1 MKDYKQIIAIIVT
14 VGIVLIASLAAIS
27 FFARDASPVEM
38 MLVFGGIMALVLA
51 IALGRDIA
59 ARLALTRDGKVDASM
74 SVMQRNEKSATRS
87 GKKSI
92 RPSPRP

>member
-1 MKDYKQIIAIIVT
+1 VNDYKQIIAIIFT

-27 FFARDASPVEM
+27 FFASDASPVEM

-59 ARLALTRDGKVDASM
+59 ARLALTKDGKVNASTG
-74 SVMQRNEKSATRS
+74 VTQPNEKSAAHSGNRSMRSSTR
-87 GKKSI
+87 
-92 RPSPRP
+92 P